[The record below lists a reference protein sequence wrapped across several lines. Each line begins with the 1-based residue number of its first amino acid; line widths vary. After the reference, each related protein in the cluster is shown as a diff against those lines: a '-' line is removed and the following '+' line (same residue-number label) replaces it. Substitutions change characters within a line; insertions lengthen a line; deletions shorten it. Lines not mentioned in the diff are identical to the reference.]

1 MRKIYAGTSGWAYT
15 TWKPDFYPA
24 KLSSAKFLSYY
35 ASRLNS
41 VEVNYTFRSLPS
53 KKLLMGW
60 MAETPPGFQ
69 FAIKANQTITHIKRL
84 RNAGKATS
92 EFIDSLLPLKQA
104 GKLGPVLF
112 QLPPNLKCDPPLL
125 MDFLAGLSQDVRCA
139 FEFRHD
145 SWFQDG
151 IFTILRKTNVALC
164 LAESEKLETPD
175 VHTAD
180 FSYFRM
186 RKEEYSAKARK
197 LLKQRVLNLAQ
208 EGEVFVYFKHEETP
222 EGALHAEELQ

>member
-1 MRKIYAGTSGWAYT
+1 
-15 TWKPDFYPA
+15 
-24 KLSSAKFLSYY
+24 
-35 ASRLNS
+35 
-41 VEVNYTFRSLPS
+41 
-53 KKLLMGW
+53 
-60 MAETPPGFQ
+60 
-69 FAIKANQTITHIKRL
+69 
-84 RNAGKATS
+84 
-92 EFIDSLLPLKQA
+92 
-104 GKLGPVLF
+104 
-112 QLPPNLKCDPPLL
+112 